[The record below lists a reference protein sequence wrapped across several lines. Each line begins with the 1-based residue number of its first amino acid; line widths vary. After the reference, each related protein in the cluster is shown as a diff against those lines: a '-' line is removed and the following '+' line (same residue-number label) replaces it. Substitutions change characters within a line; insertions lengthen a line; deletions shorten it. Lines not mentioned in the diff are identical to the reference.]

1 MSLAARAALLAL
13 ILFCEK
19 FALNFLVDFNAAV
32 HSTGFAALVRHAQHA
47 GFRFAVAFAVS
58 LGLFAFARGDRGW
71 RGLNEAARG
80 TPISFPGLVL
90 HVLLVL
96 PLAPLSYSLYGP
108 RGATVA
114 FPVLVALWLIF
125 ALAAVVVLVRALAP
139 WELWRR
145 AAATLGALWLYA
157 AVAAGLA
164 ASAMQWS
171 QDLWRPTAA
180 FTFNVVYHVLAPFI
194 PSLSADP
201 STLILHSSRFSVEVS
216 NECSGLEGA
225 GLLMTFCGAWLL
237 CFRRE
242 YRFPR
247 ALIVLPIGLL
257 LSFAL
262 NIARIATLMAI
273 GYAGYPDVSIYGFH
287 SQAGWIAFNCV
298 AGLIAF
304 ASRRSRWL
312 SRTAR
317 GAPARDVLAQEAIAH
332 TANARKLSVGEL
344 LVTPPAAAAAAG
356 TGEISGAGPGTGPM
370 RSGADAAPSARSE
383 NPTAVYLL
391 PLLLILAAGMVAHA
405 VSNGFETLYGL
416 RLIAAAGAIAWGWPR
431 LRRLDW
437 RCSWR
442 GPLVGAVVFLGWIGI
457 AALVIRPEGMYE
469 GLRAMSPAARILWL
483 AVRVAA
489 AVITVPIAEELA
501 FRGYLLRRIASANF
515 ESVRFGQAGATAL
528 LISSVVFGLEHN
540 GAMWV
545 PGVLT
550 GLAYGAL
557 VMRTERIGEAVVAH
571 ATTNAL
577 LAIYVLAFAQWQ
589 LW

>member
-1 MSLAARAALLAL
+1 MVTAVSRTFESGSRLSLTARAVLLAL

-19 FALNFLVDFNAAV
+19 FALNFLVDFDAAV
-32 HSTGFAALVRHAQHA
+32 TATGFGAVVRAAQHA

-58 LGLFAFARGDRGW
+58 LGLFAYARGDRGW
-71 RGLNEAARG
+71 RDLNEAARG
-80 TPISFPGLVL
+80 SSISMPGLAL

-96 PLAPLSYSLYGP
+96 PLAPLSYYLYGP
-108 RGATVA
+108 RGAPLA
-114 FPVLVALWLIF
+114 LPLLVALWLMF
-125 ALAAVVVLVRALAP
+125 ALAAVVVLFRALAP

-145 AAATLGALWLYA
+145 GAATLGALWLYA

-164 ASAMQWS
+164 ASALQWS
-171 QDLWRPTAA
+171 QSLWRPTAA
-180 FTFNVVYHVLAPFI
+180 FTFDVVYHVLAPFI

-201 STLILHSSRFSVEVS
+201 STLILHSSRFAVEVS
-216 NECSGLEGA
+216 DECSGLEGA

-242 YRFPR
+242 YFFPR
-247 ALIVLPIGLL
+247 ALIVLPIGLV

-273 GYAGYPDVSIYGFH
+273 GYAGYPQMAIYGFH

-298 AGLIAF
+298 AGAIAF

-317 GAPARDVLAQEAIAH
+317 DAATHGAGA
-332 TANARKLSVGEL
+332 SVG
-344 LVTPPAAAAAAG
+344 A
-356 TGEISGAGPGTGPM
+356 GAGAGVV
-370 RSGADAAPSARSE
+370 ADASARAMGSGGGPADTVRSE
-383 NPTAVYLL
+383 NPTAAYLL
-391 PLLLILAAGMVAHA
+391 PFLLILAAGMLARA

-416 RLIAAAGAIAWGWPR
+416 RLIAAAGAIVWGWPR

-442 GPLVGAVVFLGWIGI
+442 GPLVGAVIFFGWIGV
-457 AALVIRPEGMYE
+457 AALVTHPQSMPEALVSM
-469 GLRAMSPAARILWL
+469 RPAARITWL

-489 AVITVPIAEELA
+489 AVITVPVAEELA
-501 FRGYLLRRIASANF
+501 FRGYLLRRIAAADF
-515 ESVRFGQAGATAL
+515 EAVRFARVGATAL
-528 LISSVVFGLEHN
+528 LLSSVVFGLEHER
-540 GAMWV
+540 ALWV
-545 PGVLT
+545 PGVLA
-550 GLAYGAL
+550 GLLYGAL
-557 VMRTERIGEAVVAH
+557 VMRTERIGEAVAAH
-571 ATTNAL
+571 GTTNAL
-577 LAIYVLAFAQWQ
+577 LAAYVLIGGQWQ